1 MSSYTVWDTENDW
14 YTIGCFQNNSIF
26 SFTTDINNSLFF
38 MLYVREI
45 LTRCIV
51 QLAKNHC
58 AQTAVP
64 SLVPIGAL
72 GVN

>member
-1 MSSYTVWDTENDW
+1 
-14 YTIGCFQNNSIF
+14 
-26 SFTTDINNSLFF
+26 

-45 LTRCIV
+45 LTRYIV